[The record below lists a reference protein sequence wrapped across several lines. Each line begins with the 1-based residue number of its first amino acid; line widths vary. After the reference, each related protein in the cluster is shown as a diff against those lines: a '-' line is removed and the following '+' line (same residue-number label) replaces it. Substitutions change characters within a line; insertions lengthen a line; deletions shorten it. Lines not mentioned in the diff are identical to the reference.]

1 MLPGR
6 KYTPEDILAIA
17 WRHKWIILSAVSVLT
32 TAAIV
37 MSLRLTDMYRSETL
51 ILVVPQRV
59 PESYIK
65 STVTTRIED
74 RLRSISQEILSRT
87 RLERIIDDFGLY
99 PEAKAGETP
108 KPMELVVQEMRDRV
122 HVETVRDDAFKIS
135 FDADSPRTAMI
146 VTDRLASMFIEEN
159 LRDRGVQADGT
170 NSFLESQLD
179 NARRRL
185 VDREQKL
192 EEYRKR
198 NAGELPSQ
206 LQSNLQVIESTQNQI
221 QNLNES
227 MNRDRDRRLL
237 LERTLADADS
247 NETGASLGT
256 PGSSVSEEMRTI
268 DKLDIARS
276 ELRQMLLR
284 LTPQHPDVVAKTKT
298 IAELE
303 LKAQES
309 ASSGVPPA
317 AAAPPGAAGAGARN
331 SGPVTGGALVRRAR
345 GRQIQN
351 ELDKLDEQIKTK
363 EADLQALR
371 QTMSDYQHRVEA
383 VPGHESELTGLMRD
397 YDTLQ
402 KTYADLLAKKENSQ
416 MSANLER
423 QQVGEQFKV
432 IDPARLPEKPF
443 SPNRVRLAL
452 IAAGLGLFLAIGLTG
467 LLEYR
472 DMTLRT
478 EDEIVRTLILPV
490 IAAIPIMTAIA
501 DLRRRRRN
509 TIVLTV
515 VTVTTVAAVSAAL
528 WTLVR

>member
-17 WRHKWIILSAVSVLT
+17 WRNKWIIVSAVSVLT

-59 PESYIK
+59 PEAYVK
-65 STVTTRIED
+65 TTVTTRVED

-87 RLERIIDDFGLY
+87 RLEQIIDDFGLY
-99 PEAKAGETP
+99 PQAKAGETP

-179 NARRRL
+179 GARRRL

-247 NETGASLGT
+247 NDSGGSMGT
-256 PGSSVSEEMRTI
+256 PGGSVSEEMKAI
-268 DKLDIARS
+268 DKLDVARS

-298 IAELE
+298 IVELE
-303 LKAQES
+303 LKVQES

-317 AAAPPGAAGAGARN
+317 AAPTAAAGAGARN
-331 SGPVTGGALVRRAR
+331 SGPVTGGELVRRAR
-345 GRQIQN
+345 GRQIQI
-351 ELDKLDEQIKTK
+351 ELEKLDEQIKAK
-363 EADLQALR
+363 EADLKVLR

-501 DLRRRRRN
+501 DVRRRRRN

-515 VTVTTVAAVSAAL
+515 VTATTVAAVSAAL